1 MKANGMETQHN
12 PIYLPELIQT
22 EKKFTEIQASV
33 DCVVVP
39 FLSEE
44 EVRSDLA
51 IAQHFSDIN
60 HVTLQGDHLCCVIMS
75 ETQELGLMAAAYI
88 AALHGGVYEDDSLSR
103 SELLDAPDP
112 DDSDDLL
119 DMIFDEPDERVS
131 LENMLPV
138 FTPPNSDGT
147 FVTIDQMLSDS
158 FRVNKQGQRV
168 RCPHWTRVPS
178 RHPLVICTDS
188 PGPDLLPEIERQVK
202 MRSLT
207 MVVVPI
213 HYWKDK
219 RSFGMFGTSNPG
231 SASLAEELIFS
242 CAADA
247 VQVKKPA
254 FSAAYNRKL
263 LTQQLDNFHLKLDR
277 RCRPQTVLK
286 ELDIYRSQSGG
297 VTNANVEKYARLLHK
312 NFPAGLGETRALTRS
327 EALRPMAQAIADRKR
342 RQAKVRAEEPTMY
355 GCENVKRQLQSVVD
369 MMRLNKHRWQH
380 NFPMQKHGQVLLFAG
395 APGTGK
401 TTAARLLHYWL
412 QENNLLGGECWCDTF
427 CQVSGAQLKAKYVGQ
442 TAPMIHELFENHP
455 FLLIDE
461 AYALAESGEAGLN
474 NDHFAQE
481 AMGQLCIELENLEP
495 DRVVI
500 FAGYGGA
507 KDNRMRAFLNANP
520 GLASRITGTIQFDPY
535 SSDKELPAIFE
546 KLTERQLL
554 KLPSRWRETVVP
566 YFERRAQEEDFGSGR
581 EARRLLEACIRM
593 QAQRLAKEDDFRP
606 ESMGS
611 LKQDDLACAVREL
624 EAGFDALREEKA
636 GRFGLRGA

>member
-1 MKANGMETQHN
+1 MRPDCMETQQN
-12 PIYLPELIQT
+12 PIYLPCLTWT
-22 EKKFTEIQASV
+22 EQNFTEIQASV
-33 DCVVVP
+33 DCIAVP
-39 FLSEE
+39 FLPEDQI
-44 EVRSDLA
+44 RSDLA

-60 HVTLQGDHLCCVIMS
+60 NVTLQGDHLCCVIMS
-75 ETQELGLMAAAYI
+75 ETQELGLMAATYI
-88 AALHGGVYEDDSLSR
+88 AALHGGVYEYDYLSR
-103 SELLDAPDP
+103 SELLDTPDP

-119 DMIFDEPDERVS
+119 DMVFDEPDEQVS

-147 FVTIDQMLSDS
+147 FVTIDQILSDS

-168 RCPHWTRVPS
+168 RCPHWTRVQS

-213 HYWKDK
+213 SYWKDK
-219 RSFGMFGTSNPG
+219 RSFRVFGTANPG

-254 FSAAYNRKL
+254 FSAAYNRQL
-263 LTQQLDNFHLKLDR
+263 LTQLLDHFHLKLDR

-286 ELDIYRSQSGG
+286 ELDIYRAQSGG

-312 NFPAGLGETRALTRS
+312 NFPTGLCESRALTRS

-342 RQAKVRAEEPTMY
+342 RQAKVRADEPTLC

-369 MMRLNKHRWQH
+369 MMRLNKQRCQH
-380 NFPMQKHGQVLLFAG
+380 HFPMQKHGQVLLFAG

-412 QENNLLGGECWCDTF
+412 QENDLLGGENWCDTF

-442 TAPMIHELFENHP
+442 TAPMIHELFQNHP
-455 FLLIDE
+455 FLLID
-461 AYALAESGEAGLN
+461 
-474 NDHFAQE
+474 
-481 AMGQLCIELENLEP
+481 
-495 DRVVI
+495 
-500 FAGYGGA
+500 
-507 KDNRMRAFLNANP
+507 
-520 GLASRITGTIQFDPY
+520 
-535 SSDKELPAIFE
+535 
-546 KLTERQLL
+546 
-554 KLPSRWRETVVP
+554 
-566 YFERRAQEEDFGSGR
+566 

-593 QAQRLAKEDDFRP
+593 QAQRLSRENDFRP

-611 LKQDDLACAVREL
+611 LKQDDLACAVRDL
-624 EAGFDALREEKA
+624 EAGFGALGAARRLSFLRECLPFE
-636 GRFGLRGA
+636 GRCRADARRRGGGRG